1 MTNDVFA
8 VVVNWNGGEAN
19 GSCLA
24 SLLADG
30 FSPERVVFVDNGSH
44 DGSLEDVEAR
54 YPGLVF
60 IRHADNRG
68 FGEGANAG
76 ARAALERGARAVFF
90 VNNDVVLRPPV
101 LAPLLA
107 ALARHP
113 NMGIV
118 GPRVLYE
125 HDPATVW
132 SAGGTLTWRVNLT
145 ALRGH
150 DELDGATWRTD
161 VEVDYVAG
169 CALLATRECLEA
181 VGLFDAA
188 FFAYMEDV
196 DLCVRATEAGF
207 AVRVAGEAA
216 VLHALS
222 RSTGGGYSPRRKYMT
237 GVNAVWFLRRHGT
250 ALRWLGFFVFDVL
263 TLPFVYAAGLPTG
276 RGKAVLAKAKGIA
289 DGLRG
294 KRVTAASIQPGAS
307 RLWR

>member
-107 ALARHP
+107 AQGRDPGAIPPVVPVGQLDKAAQ
-113 NMGIV
+113 V
-118 GPRVLYE
+118 GP
-125 HDPATVW
+125 
-132 SAGGTLTWRVNLT
+132 AGYTMDFHPVTWP
-145 ALRGH
+145 
-150 DELDGATWRTD
+150 GAPRP
-161 VEVDYVAG
+161 G
-169 CALLATRECLEA
+169 
-181 VGLFDAA
+181 
-188 FFAYMEDV
+188 
-196 DLCVRATEAGF
+196 
-207 AVRVAGEAA
+207 
-216 VLHALS
+216 
-222 RSTGGGYSPRRKYMT
+222 STGET
-237 GVNAVWFLRRHGT
+237 GDGMVQGR
-250 ALRWLGFFVFDVL
+250 
-263 TLPFVYAAGLPTG
+263 PT
-276 RGKAVLAKAKGIA
+276 
-289 DGLRG
+289 
-294 KRVTAASIQPGAS
+294 P
-307 RLWR
+307 